1 MKPNNVVHALLW
13 ITTSFL
19 AVGEAGAFVSQ
30 QLASMYTTCT
40 RVETTTCLFD
50 HRKPFITG
58 NWKLNPQSKQEAIQ
72 LATAIAESIT
82 KDSPPGDIGL
92 FVPFPF
98 LETVQ
103 KIAGDKFLVGAEVCR
118 RLI

>member
-13 ITTSFL
+13 VTTSFFV
-19 AVGEAGAFVSQ
+19 VGEAGAFVSQ
-30 QLASMYTTCT
+30 QLASTTT
-40 RVETTTCLFD
+40 RRVETTTCLFD

-58 NWKLNPQSKQEAIQ
+58 NWKLNPQTKQEAIQ

-98 LETVQ
+98 IETVQ

-118 RLI
+118 SLM